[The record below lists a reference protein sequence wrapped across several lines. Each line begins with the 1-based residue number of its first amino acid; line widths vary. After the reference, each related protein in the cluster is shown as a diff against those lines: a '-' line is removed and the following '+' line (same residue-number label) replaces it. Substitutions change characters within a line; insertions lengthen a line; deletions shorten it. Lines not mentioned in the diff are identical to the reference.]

1 MNRWVKFARSET
13 EWEDPS
19 LKRMIEYDKTA
30 LVSFMR
36 MRRLKDDKMGKG
48 AIASTAVERE
58 PAAP

>member
-1 MNRWVKFARSET
+1 MRSET

-19 LKRMIEYDKTA
+19 LKRMIEYDRTA

>member
-1 MNRWVKFARSET
+1 MRNET

-36 MRRLKDDKMGKG
+36 MRRLKDDKVGKG
-48 AIASTAVERE
+48 ATASTAVERE
-58 PAAP
+58 TAAP